1 MAAQGDLKVSKVK
14 TRHQSGS
21 QKLREYVGNGKE
33 LDMSEV
39 PTVRAVIQKGLLIK
53 ETWLMESDNLRR
65 HDVSLIDVAKEV
77 APVIIGQWLKSN
89 AKFVPPVVLVEHSIV
104 NKVKKLWQR
113 VENVAQGKG
122 GKAEKVKVDALLDKL
137 LDITICPHTIMLCDE
152 TGSGCHNQED
162 CKIKA
167 HIKCTCI
174 ASDKLPVMELEWLYH
189 QRETLGEKAAE

>member
-14 TRHQSGS
+14 TRHQSGN

-33 LDMSEV
+33 LDISEV
-39 PTVRAVIQKGLLIK
+39 PTLRAVIQKGLLIK
-53 ETWLMESDNLRR
+53 ENLLMESDNLRR
-65 HDVSLIDVAKEV
+65 HDISLSEVANKV

-89 AKFVPPVVLVEHSIV
+89 AKFVPPVVLEEHSIV
-104 NKVKKLWQR
+104 NKVKRLWQR
-113 VENVAQGKG
+113 VENVAMGRG

-167 HIKCTCI
+167 HITCTCL
-174 ASDKLPVMELEWLYH
+174 ASFL
-189 QRETLGEKAAE
+189 